1 MNVFD
6 LFEYNDK
13 NPENEG
19 TEKLRFHLKKNRF
32 KSLDKGKNLHKH
44 SHKLGEQ
51 DVEETASMTKGM
63 KSNHDAF
70 KVQEAR
76 KPTDNFDIEDIK
88 RLEQIRDLATLKTQA
103 MALISRPSEK
113 PMRPEK
119 VEWFRSSLEQMN
131 SPVKVIKLM
140 YDLLLSGEGHQVIGS
155 RRSMNPNSYRSRFG
169 EQGVAEGTPNF
180 LDDDFYAYD
189 PETKVIQST
198 WSHKS
203 VGRRHHEYEAQQKGW
218 KVVSGMRAK
227 SLGLLTKDMAEGDLD
242 KFKKY
247 IRPVIKTI
255 PKIERTT
262 NPSGR
267 TTDHVEW
274 IVTSDTGE
282 KRRFTS
288 KKSAQE
294 YYNMC
299 TKRGVAEGSLEEID
313 RRGFLKGLGAAALA
327 GAAGMSAAGDLE
339 DKIGPLPI
347 MATIKIRLSDGT
359 VKTIK
364 KDLGHAYDYR
374 LDDAKKDLEDLLNR
388 KGIKNYSIHLDR
400 YKDNSAYLDRET
412 KPAAADYIDRTPL
425 KGGAS
430 NRASDY
436 MDNRPYN
443 NPKGD
448 KTYMDPAESVEEAAK
463 KGLYY
468 YVNKRKKAGTSRP
481 AGHPKAPTAQA
492 WKDAAKTAK
501 NESVANNINEEL
513 EEYLLELELAG
524 YEVVNEKADR
534 SPGKITKSEDPCW
547 SGYHM
552 VGKKKK
558 NGRMV
563 PNCVPGKK
571 G

>member
-1 MNVFD
+1 
-6 LFEYNDK
+6 
-13 NPENEG
+13 
-19 TEKLRFHLKKNRF
+19 
-32 KSLDKGKNLHKH
+32 
-44 SHKLGEQ
+44 
-51 DVEETASMTKGM
+51 
-63 KSNHDAF
+63 
-70 KVQEAR
+70 
-76 KPTDNFDIEDIK
+76 
-88 RLEQIRDLATLKTQA
+88 
-103 MALISRPSEK
+103 
-113 PMRPEK
+113 
-119 VEWFRSSLEQMN
+119 
-131 SPVKVIKLM
+131 
-140 YDLLLSGEGHQVIGS
+140 
-155 RRSMNPNSYRSRFG
+155 
-169 EQGVAEGTPNF
+169 
-180 LDDDFYAYD
+180 
-189 PETKVIQST
+189 
-198 WSHKS
+198 
-203 VGRRHHEYEAQQKGW
+203 
-218 KVVSGMRAK
+218 
-227 SLGLLTKDMAEGDLD
+227 
-242 KFKKY
+242 
-247 IRPVIKTI
+247 
-255 PKIERTT
+255 
-262 NPSGR
+262 
-267 TTDHVEW
+267 
-274 IVTSDTGE
+274 
-282 KRRFTS
+282 
-288 KKSAQE
+288 
-294 YYNMC
+294 
-299 TKRGVAEGSLEEID
+299 
-313 RRGFLKGLGAAALA
+313 
-327 GAAGMSAAGDLE
+327 
-339 DKIGPLPI
+339 
-347 MATIKIRLSDGT
+347 LSDGT

-501 NESVANNINEEL
+501 NESVTNNINEEL